1 MQTAIQ
7 IVLIVSVASLTIIF
21 VTVGVWV
28 ILILREVRRILN
40 NLDQVSEDVGETTA
54 MVKEKV
60 NQGLSAVTILTALGS
75 LWSKRDNVGD
85 FIQDIKGGDE
95 VENEE
100 EENFALA
107 EDSLDEPEPEK
118 EQEEKKNKSKRRF
131 FKRK

>member
-60 NQGLSAVTILTALGS
+60 RQGLSAVTILTALGT

-85 FIQDIKGGDE
+85 LIQDIKGNSE
-95 VENEE
+95 EKNEAAE
-100 EENFALA
+100 PESEENT
-107 EDSLDEPEPEK
+107 
-118 EQEEKKNKSKRRF
+118 KKKKRKRRF
-131 FKRK
+131 FRRK